1 MDLNSPYVLGW
12 ASHVKCKSG
21 NISRFSGRKHTH
33 DLVASTTLY
42 NTRKVNCDRDYKTIV
57 RSFYKSLPGTCS
69 CQRVLDRSKC
79 NRCNEHSIKVKLI
92 NTSSYFINVVKYI
105 LSIYQEEQ
113 VAIGEFVA
121 TVPEQR

>member
-1 MDLNSPYVLGW
+1 M
-12 ASHVKCKSG
+12 
-21 NISRFSGRKHTH
+21 SRFRGPIHTH

-42 NTRKVNCDRDYKTIV
+42 NTRKVNYDRDYKTIV
-57 RSFYKSLPGTCS
+57 RSFSGTCS

-92 NTSSYFINVVKYI
+92 NTSSYFINVAKYI